1 MSSAG
6 AAGRGGS
13 RSIRVSSSVEPHSPQ
28 LEVIGVNRAVGTG
41 ARPPVSTVTTLNALS
56 MAEPV
61 AQ

>member
-1 MSSAG
+1 M
-6 AAGRGGS
+6 
-13 RSIRVSSSVEPHSPQ
+13 RVSSSVEPHSPQ